1 MNDMYFV
8 AHFEIRLYPMFLFHC
23 IWKYGII

>member
-8 AHFEIRLYPMFLFHC
+8 AYFKMRFYPMFLFYC
-23 IWKYGII
+23 IWKYDVI